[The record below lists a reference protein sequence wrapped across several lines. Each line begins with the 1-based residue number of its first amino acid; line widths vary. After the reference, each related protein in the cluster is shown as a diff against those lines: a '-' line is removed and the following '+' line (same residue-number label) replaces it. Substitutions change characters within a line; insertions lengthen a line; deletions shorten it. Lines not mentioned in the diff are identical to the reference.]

1 MRLSRSFFNRNSVIV
16 AKELL
21 GKVLVRKIKGKKI
34 SGMIVETEAYRGS
47 NDEGSH
53 AYKKI
58 TPRNKIMF
66 GPPGIAYVYFCYG
79 NHYLLNIVTE
89 KKGSPGS
96 VLIRAIEPIDNI
108 LEMKKRRKTDN
119 IYKLT
124 NGPGK
129 LTQAFGIGK
138 NENGIDVVK
147 SKTFF
152 FIRPK
157 KKRKFKII
165 STSRVGIKQ
174 GLDKK
179 WRFYIKDNKFVSVK

>member
-1 MRLSRSFFNRNSVIV
+1 MRLSRNFFSRNSVIV

-21 GKVLVRKIKGKKI
+21 GKILVRKIKGKKI

-47 NDEGSH
+47 KDEGSH

-89 KKGSPGS
+89 KNGSPGS
-96 VLIRAIEPIDNI
+96 VLIRAIEPVDNI
-108 LEMKKRRKTDN
+108 SEMKKRRRTDD

-129 LTQAFGIGK
+129 LTQAFDIGK
-138 NENGIDVVK
+138 NENGIDVIK

-152 FIRPK
+152 FIKPGNK
-157 KKRKFKII
+157 HKFKII